1 MIGERFGECILQIK
15 RAFRAARGIRNADG
29 VHLAAAASHRES
41 ESVDSAPDN
50 AKRAPGP
57 TAPTPR
63 WFGKTLKIAAFS
75 GLEKI
80 VNAKARNQETPGQA
94 VEITTA
100 RPAAAP
106 LPGPVTRHQ
115 AWADRLLGFG

>member
-1 MIGERFGECILQIK
+1 MIGERFGKCILQIK

-75 GLEKI
+75 RLEKI

-100 RPAAAP
+100 PSRCGSPCRV
-106 LPGPVTRHQ
+106 L
-115 AWADRLLGFG
+115 